1 MIRLMSLQIGRN
13 GIYEFRKVIPEALR
27 PIFGKTEFKK
37 SLGTRSL
44 AEARSRMT
52 GPAAEY
58 EKLLANAKQALS
70 GGWSQVARTLVD
82 GWLSDTHRDDRWL
95 RMAVVRLTAFCVVAG
110 RDATDFTPPAY
121 AFEHTPT
128 PEPADEMLRV
138 KAVHARTRMSWSK
151 RMSILAHLEAEAF
164 AWVVSEIAAHSER
177 QIAKENP
184 LFNGV
189 AQDVR
194 RRMIEAS
201 IKWMSRDQPPLLTS
215 PPSLV
220 VINGGVTDAAPTGS
234 VPILGA
240 QKVGLTIT
248 QAFEAWRDHK
258 GRKGKPRPRQRILE
272 WNLAVQRFVKM
283 YGDVDMGVIRPQM
296 VRDYRDKL
304 LELPPRASNKI
315 KALSFDEQAAI
326 VERDNLETLAPGTVN
341 KHLTGLRSITEH
353 VIDKM
358 SAIPLELNAAR
369 LAKFVETDDDETKRL
384 PFDEEDLEAIF
395 RNLVITDTTGISSE
409 SLFWIVLL
417 APLTG
422 GRLEE
427 LGTLRPSNIRSENG
441 IPYIAVERDRAQIR
455 AVQGAPQKTLK
466 SANSDR
472 DIPLHPILL
481 RAGFLDFVERRRTE
495 GAEWLFPDLKANKN
509 GKRTYRVSRL
519 FARYLEDLGITDD
532 EKVFHSFRHSVR
544 RNLRGRAPEEIVDLI
559 CGHSDGKVGRRYG
572 RGADMRPLREVIE
585 RIDLGG
591 PDWDKV
597 VAQGREYVGLPP
609 EPAAARKPK
618 QLGLI

>member
-1 MIRLMSLQIGRN
+1 VIRLMSLQIGRN
-13 GIYEFRKVIPEALR
+13 GIYEFRKVIPERLR
-27 PIFGKTEFKK
+27 PFFGRREFKK

-58 EKLLANAKQALS
+58 EQLLANAKQALA
-70 GGWSQVARTLVD
+70 GGWSEAARTLV
-82 GWLSDTHRDDRWL
+82 GEWLSDTHRDDRWL
-95 RMAVVRLTAFCVVAG
+95 RMAVARLTAFCMVAS
-110 RDATDFTPPAY
+110 RDNIRFDPPAY

-128 PEPADEMLRV
+128 PEPADEALRV
-138 KAVHARTRMSWSK
+138 KAVHARTRMSWSR

-164 AWVVSEIAAHSER
+164 GWVVSAVAAHSER
-177 QIAKENP
+177 QIAKDSP
-184 LFNGV
+184 LFTGI
-189 AQDVR
+189 AQEVR

-201 IKWMSRDQPPLLTS
+201 IKWMSRDQPQPSSS
-215 PPSLV
+215 PASLV
-220 VINGGVTDAAPTGS
+220 VINGGLVDAASS
-234 VPILGA
+234 VSGPGLGA

-272 WNLAVQRFVKM
+272 WNLAVRRFVRM
-283 YGDVDMGVIRPQM
+283 YGDVDMGAIRPQM
-296 VRDYRDKL
+296 VRDYREKL
-304 LELPPRASNKI
+304 LQLPSRASNEI
-315 KALSFDEQAAI
+315 KAFSFDEQAAI
-326 VERDNLETLAPGTVN
+326 AERENLETLAPGTVN

-384 PFDEEDLEAIF
+384 PFDEDDLNAIF

-427 LGTLRPSNIRSENG
+427 LGTLRPSNVRTENG
-441 IPYIAVERDRAQIR
+441 IPYIAVERDRAQVR
-455 AVQGAPQKTLK
+455 ATQGAPEKTLK
-466 SANSDR
+466 SSNSDR
-472 DIPLHPILL
+472 DIPLHRILL
-481 RAGFLDFVERRRTE
+481 RAGFLQYVERHRTE

-591 PDWDKV
+591 PDWDRV
-597 VAQGREYVGLPP
+597 VALGREYVGLPP
-609 EPAAARKPK
+609 ESAAARKPK